1 MNNDQFRRLV
11 LDTPTSSS
19 SSSNTNKNA
28 RTTTNPGATSP
39 PSAAAAALGS
49 RLRSS
54 IPMTPRALN
63 TTKSSL
69 HNEFAR
75 QLADHRREQMGGAG
89 AGGPPAKRFKSSAA
103 PKGTRLPEGYRDRAA
118 LLRGVEQQGEKD
130 GDGDGGKADGDGGDG
145 DELEKRVK
153 ALEEMVKLGQIDQG
167 TFEGLMRDMG
177 VGGHLGS
184 THMVKGLDWELLKRV
199 RSGEDVT
206 GPKGGDSRSV
216 EAEKV
221 GDVDDELDQVLG
233 EEEAGV
239 DGLPS
244 APKEQ
249 KVKKKGIKAPPP
261 PPPRLEQVEAGVPR
275 SRDEILRQ
283 LKASRAAAAAAAAEA
298 EAEMEEQRPV
308 EPALGDRFKR
318 IGSESKVEKKR
329 WIEQD
334 ETGRRKEILQ
344 ITDAQGKVKRKV
356 RWLDKPGE
364 APAPAPAAKPLGM
377 DVPPEFAAK
386 AAPTPAEEEDD
397 DDIFAGVGA
406 DYNPLADLGD
416 EDDSSSEEES
426 EDGEVAQKKSV
437 ATDTAPAEATVD
449 TEKKPVEDTT
459 GRPRNYFAT
468 STTEEVPEIN
478 RSNPLAKDAT
488 LLAALKRAA
497 ALRQSEEA
505 AGEGEEDVDAET
517 ALRRK
522 KFLEEARRREALDAM
537 DMDMGFGGSRVGDE
551 EDDEEVVLEGEG
563 RGGKKRKR
571 GPKKKKG
578 DKNSASDVLR
588 VMEGRKQGQ

>member
-11 LDTPTSSS
+11 LDTPTNKPS
-19 SSSNTNKNA
+19 SSSNA
-28 RTTTNPGATSP
+28 RTTHATNQGGRT
-39 PSAAAAALGS
+39 PSAALGS
-49 RLRSS
+49 RVRSS
-54 IPMTPRALN
+54 IPMTPRAVNN
-63 TTKSSL
+63 TRTSL

-75 QLADHRREQMGGAG
+75 QLAEQQQQQQQPA
-89 AGGPPAKRFKSSAA
+89 AKRFKSSAA
-103 PKGTRLPEGYRDRAA
+103 PKGTRLPSGYQDRAA
-118 LLRGVEQQGEKD
+118 LLREGGEGSEK
-130 GDGDGGKADGDGGDG
+130 KLG
-145 DELEKRVK
+145 DEEEDGAAATTKTGEELETRVK

-167 TFEGLMRDMG
+167 TFEKLIREMG
-177 VGGHLGS
+177 VGGDLGS
-184 THMVKGLDWELLKRV
+184 THMVKGLDWELLRRV
-199 RSGEDVT
+199 RRGEDVT
-206 GPKGGDSRSV
+206 RAEGKGDHGGED
-216 EAEKV
+216 EDKA
-221 GDVDDELDQVLG
+221 GDVDDELDKVLG
-233 EEEAGV
+233 EEEGGV
-239 DGLPS
+239 GALPS
-244 APKEQ
+244 APREQ
-249 KVKKKGIKAPPP
+249 KVKKKGVMAPPP
-261 PPPRLEQVEAGVPR
+261 PPPSQVPR

-283 LKASRAAAAAAAAEA
+283 LKASRAAAAAAAAQA
-298 EAEMEEQRPV
+298 EAEEQQQQPV
-308 EPALGDRFKR
+308 EPALGERFKR
-318 IGSESKVEKKR
+318 IGGESKVEKKR

-377 DVPPEFAAK
+377 EVPVEFAAK
-386 AAPTPAEEEDD
+386 AAAAPAEEDD

-406 DYNPLADLGD
+406 DYNPLAELGD
-416 EDDSSSEEES
+416 EDDSSSSDES
-426 EDGEVAQKKSV
+426 GDEAAQKKPIQRR
-437 ATDTAPAEATVD
+437 DTAATATAETSAT
-449 TEKKPVEDTT
+449 VEDTA
-459 GRPRNYFAT
+459 GRPRNYF
-468 STTEEVPEIN
+468 STPTTDEVPEID

-517 ALRRK
+517 ALRRQ

-537 DMDMGFGGSRVGDE
+537 DLDMGFGGSRVGDE

>member
-11 LDTPTSSS
+11 LDTPTSRTTSS
-19 SSSNTNKNA
+19 TRKESTDARSSNNQNNA
-28 RTTTNPGATSP
+28 PGAT
-39 PSAAAAALGS
+39 PSALGS

-63 TTKSSL
+63 
-69 HNEFAR
+69 HANPHHEFAR
-75 QLADHRREQMGGAG
+75 QLADHRRENSLH
-89 AGGPPAKRFKSSAA
+89 PPAKRFKSTAA
-103 PKGTRLPEGYRDRAA
+103 PKGTRLPSGYQDRAA
-118 LLRGVEQQGEKD
+118 LLRGSSGTAEEGEDGKEGRPEGESGEDQQLEQ
-130 GDGDGGKADGDGGDG
+130 
-145 DELEKRVK
+145 RVK

-167 TFEGLMRDMG
+167 TFEKLIREMG
-177 VGGHLGS
+177 VGGDLGS

-199 RSGEDVT
+199 RRGEDV
-206 GPKGGDSRSV
+206 SR
-216 EAEKV
+216 AEGKEGTEEKA
-221 GDVDDELDQVLG
+221 GDVDEELDKVLG
-233 EEEAGV
+233 DEGA
-239 DGLPS
+239 LPS
-244 APKEQ
+244 APREQ
-249 KVKKKGIKAPPP
+249 KVKKKGVMAPPP
-261 PPPRLEQVEAGVPR
+261 PPSAALSSGVPR

-283 LKASRAAAAAAAAEA
+283 LKASRAAAAAAAAAAEA
-298 EAEMEEQRPV
+298 EAEEQRPA

-318 IGSESKVEKKR
+318 IGGESKAEKKR

-344 ITDAQGKVKRKV
+344 ITDAQGKIKRKV

-364 APAPAPAAKPLGM
+364 APAPAAAAAKPLGM
-377 DVPPEFAAK
+377 EVPAELAAK
-386 AAPTPAEEEDD
+386 AAPPAEEED

-406 DYNPLADLGD
+406 DYNPLAELGD
-416 EDDSSSEEES
+416 EDDSSSSDES
-426 EDGEVAQKKSV
+426 EDGEVHQ
-437 ATDTAPAEATVD
+437 
-449 TEKKPVEDTT
+449 KKPVQKTDPTAHATADATKKPAEETAA
-459 GRPRNYFAT
+459 RPRNYFST
-468 STTEEVPEIN
+468 STTEEVPEID

-488 LLAALKRAA
+488 LMAALKRAA

-505 AGEGEEDVDAET
+505 AGEGEEDVDSET

-522 KFLEEARRREALDAM
+522 KFLDEARRREALDAM

-588 VMEGRKQGQ
+588 VMEGRKQDQ